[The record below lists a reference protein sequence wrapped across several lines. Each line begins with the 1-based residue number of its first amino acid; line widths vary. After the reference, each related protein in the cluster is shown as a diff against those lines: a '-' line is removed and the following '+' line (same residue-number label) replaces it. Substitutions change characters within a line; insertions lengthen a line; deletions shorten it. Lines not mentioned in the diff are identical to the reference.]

1 MAATSPAACPGAAW
15 AVVMRNA
22 PENAR
27 PKPTPAT
34 AVPARKAA
42 AVVVA
47 MAKSVSD
54 RPAIKNP
61 EPRSIADRAG
71 MLRNAKVAA
80 APVPKSRKITR
91 PPQTE
96 LGEPVA
102 RAASDGP
109 SDRYRP
115 PRAHT
120 ATVQGMAPAKAAR
133 AWRGTEIVGRSEA
146 TTPGRLVQGSSIAS
160 TVTMPL
166 ANTASSTHQIKWVG
180 AGAY

>member
-47 MAKSVSD
+47 MAKNVSD

-71 MLRNAKVAA
+71 MLRNAKVA
-80 APVPKSRKITR
+80 R